1 MKRTMYRRG
10 FGLFIIAILIG
21 GSDSYLIGRNTNSEV
36 LSRVYLQLMMD
47 VHRVTE
53 NTREFHFVFIIV

>member
-1 MKRTMYRRG
+1 MYRRG

-36 LSRVYLQLMMD
+36 NLQLMMD
-47 VHRVTE
+47 VHRHE
-53 NTREFHFVFIIV
+53 NSIQMRELFTT